1 MKTKTHQF
9 ILTFTQMRKRLI
21 LISFASLGLIYQADA
36 QVGIGNSIP
45 NSGSIL
51 DLTNSSDKALLLP
64 TSTVAPSTVPGFNT
78 AGMLFYYQDK
88 LFLKTSTGINS
99 LSPWTFDGTN
109 TNGTSTPSGM
119 PVAIGLNAT
128 PSSPVLLQIA
138 TTTDITVSSSTA
150 SIAIGAFAS
159 THMLLDN
166 DEILVKTNATT
177 GGVLKLQED
186 GGTVSIRSG
195 AAATTATVFTANGSI
210 DAAGT
215 GKILQNGLDLVP
227 TGTIVI
233 WNGTVNASGYPMMGA
248 VANTNWKICDGTL
261 GTPDLRERFVVGSG
275 GDNPAVAGGGY
286 TTGNTGGEVTHVL
299 SVGELP
305 SHGHTGTT
313 TSNGA
318 HSHDVSSIP
327 NGGEGYTGAFNS
339 SSEVYKWAH
348 TGTVTST
355 PAGSHSHTLTI
366 NNNGSG
372 TAHENRPPYYALIYI
387 MKM

>member
-1 MKTKTHQF
+1 MNRDMKKVILIF
-9 ILTFTQMRKRLI
+9 ALTFAVGYNLK
-21 LISFASLGLIYQADA
+21 A
-36 QVGIGNSIP
+36 QVGIGNATP
-45 NSGSIL
+45 NAGSIL
-51 DLTNSSDKALLLP
+51 DLTNGNDKALLLP
-64 TSTVAPSTVPGFNT
+64 TSTVTPSTVVGFNT

-109 TNGTSTPSGM
+109 TNGISTPSGM

-177 GGVLKLQED
+177 GGILKLQED
-186 GGTVSIRSG
+186 GGMVSIRSG
-195 AAATTATVFTANGSI
+195 AVATTATVLTANGSI

-248 VANTNWKICDGTL
+248 TPNTNWKICDGTG

-275 GDNPAVAGGGY
+275 GDNPLVTGSGY
-286 TTGNTGGEVTHVL
+286 TSGNTGGEVTHAL
-299 SVGELP
+299 TVGELP
-305 SHGHTGTT
+305 AHNHTGST

-318 HSHDVSSIP
+318 HTHDVSSIP
-327 NGGEGYTGAFNS
+327 NGGEGYTGAYNS
-339 SSEVYKWAH
+339 SNEVYKWAH

-355 PAGSHSHTLTI
+355 SEGAHTHTLSI